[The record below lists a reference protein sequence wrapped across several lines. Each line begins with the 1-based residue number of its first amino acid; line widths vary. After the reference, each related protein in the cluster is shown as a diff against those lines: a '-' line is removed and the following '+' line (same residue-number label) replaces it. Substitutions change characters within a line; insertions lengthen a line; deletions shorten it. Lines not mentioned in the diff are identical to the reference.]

1 MSSISAGRAEGVEK
15 DGVGRATH
23 AARPDEA
30 SPTHTK
36 EWWATMSIARG
47 AKAVTAA
54 SVLSLL
60 FAASVMTAPGAGAQN
75 HDPGP
80 PGNNGTVKLDGLD
93 LDDGPGHTNGP
104 NDPGEMEPD
113 NDPHLT
119 CGLQLEFFNF
129 DAGQLADIVFTAKAP
144 TGTNG
149 VLLEQQDVEIS
160 DDGTGGANNDPDAV
174 LDYDVLTDF
183 DTTQFTDA
191 HDVHGWHVN
200 LDLTLYNADGT
211 PVPGGQ
217 KHKTFWVEGC
227 QPEPA
232 VVCPP
237 NTTAPAGPMVDADN
251 DGVAENCVAPVVVVC
266 PPNTT
271 APAGPMVDADNDGVA
286 ENCVAPVVVV
296 CPPNTT
302 APAGPMVDADNDGV
316 AENCVAPTVV
326 IVNPTVVECPEGTMP
341 PAGETAA
348 DLDGDGDA
356 DNCARVLPAGPVT
369 RPTAP
374 EQPGGVLPA
383 VQPQAK
389 PVPAAV
395 VAPAAAPQVL
405 GDVVTRSAA
414 LPRTGSNGTVPLTA
428 LGLGLVLAGVAFR
441 RTGTRYATVR

>member
-1 MSSISAGRAEGVEK
+1 
-15 DGVGRATH
+15 
-23 AARPDEA
+23 
-30 SPTHTK
+30 
-36 EWWATMSIARG
+36 MSIARV

-60 FAASVMTAPGAGAQN
+60 LAASVLTAPGAGAQN

-93 LDDGPGHTNGP
+93 LDDGPGHTDAP

-119 CGLQLEFFNF
+119 CGFQLEFFNF

-149 VLLEQQDVEIS
+149 VLLEQEDVEIS

-174 LDYDVLTDF
+174 VDYDVLTDF
-183 DTTQFTDA
+183 DTTQFTEV

-227 QPEPA
+227 QPEST

-251 DGVAENCVAPVVVVC
+251 DGVAENCVTPTVVVC

-286 ENCVAPVVVV
+286 ENCV
-296 CPPNTT
+296 T
-302 APAGPMVDADNDGV
+302 
-316 AENCVAPTVV
+316 PTVV

-341 PAGETAA
+341 PAGEVAV

-374 EQPGGVLPA
+374 EQPGEVLPA
-383 VQPQAK
+383 VQPQAQ

-395 VAPAAAPQVL
+395 APAAVL

-414 LPRTGSNGTVPLTA
+414 TLPRTGSNGTVPLTA
-428 LGLGLVLAGVAFR
+428 VGLGLVLAGAAFR
-441 RTGTRYATVR
+441 RTGRRYATVR